1 MVFDS
6 RQQIFLNTKAITQQD
21 KNIWRRWEY
30 RRIFGGSSF
39 LIITTS
45 SWHEFVMMT
54 DKKYWIGFKGC
65 PLQEHQREI
74 FLVDVHGC
82 GHIMRILQG
91 LEKRDFGT

>member
-1 MVFDS
+1 
-6 RQQIFLNTKAITQQD
+6 
-21 KNIWRRWEY
+21 
-30 RRIFGGSSF
+30 
-39 LIITTS
+39 
-45 SWHEFVMMT
+45 MMT

-91 LEKRDFGT
+91 LNEKGKCIFYGHQMCIKNG

>member
-1 MVFDS
+1 MPIRFAWKYRTKKLHIVVLDS

-54 DKKYWIGFKGC
+54 DKKILDRVQGM
-65 PLQEHQREI
+65 
-74 FLVDVHGC
+74 FLARALTGEFS
-82 GHIMRILQG
+82 G
-91 LEKRDFGT
+91 